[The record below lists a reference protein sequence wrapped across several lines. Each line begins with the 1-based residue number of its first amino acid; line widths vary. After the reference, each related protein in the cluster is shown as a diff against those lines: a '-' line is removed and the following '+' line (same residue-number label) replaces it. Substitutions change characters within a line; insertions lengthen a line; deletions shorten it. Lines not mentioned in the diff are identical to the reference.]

1 MDGNT
6 DHRQDIHIYRHI
18 HRGLSSNFQNV
29 DLQCIY
35 MPYVLN
41 EKDRTNFLYALS
53 DRQAAVTDLP
63 WKMNSPAHFI
73 DIASFNDFLRRFF
86 TDDRPGDREMYID
99 PDITVSVSED
109 ILQNTALKKY
119 HPAASSSLAGRIR
132 NFSEKIHAH
141 QIGSGIASAVGVFV
155 GSVLIEFLM
164 RILSGYSVFQAI
176 DFRNIYIIFAALLG
190 GFSAGTW
197 AAFFESLLLIIG
209 YRQQHITFMMIV
221 YSIDHMLPILF
232 YFFLGTAIGYRQN
245 RSERLIDFAQHER
258 DAVSE
263 QYEVLTDLYSQA
275 VSKKT
280 EYRNDLLNSRNGF
293 GKIFNAVNQLQ
304 STEPGR
310 IMADA
315 IPVMEDLLS
324 NRTISIYSVFA
335 SDPDYA
341 RLQVASRDILN
352 KVPRSIKLSD
362 KPLFTDSLQKGEV
375 WFNRDLAEGYPMYV
389 SPILQGGR
397 LIALIN
403 IREAD
408 FSETSLYYQNLLSI
422 ISKLIGNFIATAMSY
437 QQAISDKNFVEGTG
451 IYSREA
457 LARCLDLIVGM
468 QKEQIST
475 YRMFV
480 IYTEGR
486 RLSDMDAFLRPLVR
500 PLDFLGCIDPEHILL
515 IAANTDDYG
524 AKIIMKRLS
533 AAGLKCQPYG
543 DVESWLPRSKKGRKP
558 GRSRHDSTADII
570 LSPRSSLHSLR
581 GDFPRKAEGRPDFR
595 RSALPAARLR
605 RDSRLSGLR
614 PPYPGHCR
622 QKGGGNQPAQGLQGK
637 LRQRLF
643 RYGPAGY
650 GHPPGGCPDYQ

>member
-1 MDGNT
+1 M
-6 DHRQDIHIYRHI
+6 
-18 HRGLSSNFQNV
+18 
-29 DLQCIY
+29 
-35 MPYVLN
+35 
-41 EKDRTNFLYALS
+41 
-53 DRQAAVTDLP
+53 
-63 WKMNSPAHFI
+63 
-73 DIASFNDFLRRFF
+73 
-86 TDDRPGDREMYID
+86 
-99 PDITVSVSED
+99 
-109 ILQNTALKKY
+109 
-119 HPAASSSLAGRIR
+119 
-132 NFSEKIHAH
+132 
-141 QIGSGIASAVGVFV
+141 
-155 GSVLIEFLM
+155 
-164 RILSGYSVFQAI
+164 
-176 DFRNIYIIFAALLG
+176 IF
-190 GFSAGTW
+190 
-197 AAFFESLLLIIG
+197 
-209 YRQQHITFMMIV
+209 

-362 KPLFTDSLQKGEV
+362 KTLLTDSLQKGEV
-375 WFNRDLAEGYPMYV
+375 WFNRDLSEGYPMYV

-457 LARCLDLIVGM
+457 LARRLDLIVGM

-480 IYTEGR
+480 IYTDGR

-515 IAANTDDYG
+515 NAANTDDYG

-533 AAGLKCQPYG
+533 AAGLKCQPYD
-543 DVESWLPRSKKGRKP
+543 DVEKLASEIKEGTEA
-558 GRSRHDSTADII
+558 GEE
-570 LSPRSSLHSLR
+570 SS
-581 GDFPRKAEGRPDFR
+581 
-595 RSALPAARLR
+595 
-605 RDSRLSGLR
+605 
-614 PPYPGHCR
+614 
-622 QKGGGNQPAQGLQGK
+622 
-637 LRQRLF
+637 
-643 RYGPAGY
+643 
-650 GHPPGGCPDYQ
+650 